1 MRTDPRQKTTS
12 APSAAATRSA
22 SASGNL
28 PENIRKLTFA
38 SRRFSKTKTSIT
50 ATRTSAGTRLFQ
62 ACPARLLG
70 TGAPGIFGARP
81 CDASPVAM
89 GSGGSCLVSRR
100 VTSDGGVVISTR
112 DSGSKMTPIWFRR
125 ARIAAARDELSAGY
139 YVAGSSVVPA
149 GPAGRRSGSG
159 GVAPGRLVARDR
171 EADYQRDIDGE
182 EDQHRR
188 EHHKSPHGVVPDEG
202 ELDEPAAITYES
214 RPTGLRGR
222 TCPREPPRPGQHDD
236 IHASRTPPAPARKTG
251 TASGGR
257 RGRTTPCRCPDH
269 GEHQRSGGDPGDGA
283 KRCCEV
289 APAGAVGSARSSGR
303 HPGHDDESCD
313 LHQAGDRRCR

>member
-89 GSGGSCLVSRR
+89 GSGGSLASSAAEF
-100 VTSDGGVVISTR
+100 TSDGGVVTSTR
-112 DSGSKMTPIWFRR
+112 DSGSKMTP
-125 ARIAAARDELSAGY
+125 D
-139 YVAGSSVVPA
+139 
-149 GPAGRRSGSG
+149 
-159 GVAPGRLVARDR
+159 LV
-171 EADYQRDIDGE
+171 
-182 EDQHRR
+182 
-188 EHHKSPHGVVPDEG
+188 
-202 ELDEPAAITYES
+202 
-214 RPTGLRGR
+214 PTGSDCCR
-222 TCPREPPRPGQHDD
+222 
-236 IHASRTPPAPARKTG
+236 SR
-251 TASGGR
+251 
-257 RGRTTPCRCPDH
+257 
-269 GEHQRSGGDPGDGA
+269 
-283 KRCCEV
+283 
-289 APAGAVGSARSSGR
+289 
-303 HPGHDDESCD
+303 
-313 LHQAGDRRCR
+313 